1 MEKDVEAFGQLIN
14 GSAGCPPLA
23 GLLQVDDADEKERLK
38 QTTIAEFARPDGQE
52 VKPEEMTPHR
62 VFEIACELATA
73 FGVAGVAVSAFGNGA
88 SVDIQHFRALFSIV
102 TTAQTLALCLLRTA
116 YLCEPAD
123 DAAESDDH
131 LYEACKAGAKKSPN
145 RLPAMSQAVV
155 QSVVVLRNAIA
166 SAEAVAKSESHEEP
180 ALHDIRC
187 DMPIVKFRTISAM
200 SMKYLEKVEAWLVRK
215 YLGKVNARSQV
226 LKAMCPQWTVWVTD
240 DIVDDEKLEG
250 FRKNFA
256 KAKVKSGVLEIHADI
271 VKVKNLARQFWP
283 CADLK
288 SMAQCGIA
296 TMAQDVDQVH
306 TFAMQSL
313 ALHSCAMVLAAEP
326 SQQKNLAASVCASM
340 KQHLH
345 SMPLPKSVV
354 KKITD
359 LAS

>member
-1 MEKDVEAFGQLIN
+1 
-14 GSAGCPPLA
+14 
-23 GLLQVDDADEKERLK
+23 
-38 QTTIAEFARPDGQE
+38 
-52 VKPEEMTPHR
+52 
-62 VFEIACELATA
+62 
-73 FGVAGVAVSAFGNGA
+73 
-88 SVDIQHFRALFSIV
+88 
-102 TTAQTLALCLLRTA
+102 
-116 YLCEPAD
+116 
-123 DAAESDDH
+123 
-131 LYEACKAGAKKSPN
+131 
-145 RLPAMSQAVV
+145 
-155 QSVVVLRNAIA
+155 
-166 SAEAVAKSESHEEP
+166 
-180 ALHDIRC
+180 
-187 DMPIVKFRTISAM
+187 
-200 SMKYLEKVEAWLVRK
+200 
-215 YLGKVNARSQV
+215 
-226 LKAMCPQWTVWVTD
+226 MCPQWTVWVTD